1 MIPAKK
7 TFYSFLVS
15 FSILSLAACSS
26 TSPDVAKNEAA
37 KEVIAKEVEKKSNGA
52 PTTHWTYEGETGPEH
67 WGDLNPDFAACKN
80 GKEQSP
86 INIETSQVIEDE
98 KTADLV
104 INYKPT
110 EFSLSNNGHTIQ
122 GNPLTKDNSFFVGN
136 KEYKLTQFHLHTP
149 SEHQINGKN
158 FDLEF
163 HFVNENA
170 TNQLAVLGLMVKEGA
185 SNPFLEKAWNVIPT
199 EETTEAVKLTEPI
212 DLMSLLPK
220 DTDSFQYKGSLTTPP
235 CSEDVKWIVL
245 EEPIEMSKEQIDK
258 FRNIFPDN
266 HRPVQS
272 LNKREV
278 KKKIKKN
285 IQKSYEAKK
294 VLQFIKM
301 GSIA

>member
-1 MIPAKK
+1 MQKK
-7 TFYSFLVS
+7 
-15 FSILSLAACSS
+15 
-26 TSPDVAKNEAA
+26 K
-37 KEVIAKEVEKKSNGA
+37 KKSNEVHTA
-52 PTTHWTYEGETGPEH
+52 HWTYEGETGPEH
-67 WGDLNPDFAACKN
+67 WGDLNPDFAACTN

-98 KTADLV
+98 KIADLV

-122 GNPLTKDNSFFVGN
+122 GNPLTKDNSFIVDN
-136 KEYKLTQFHLHTP
+136 KEYKLAQFHLHTP

-185 SNPFLEKAWNVIPT
+185 SNPFLEKAWNVIPS

-220 DTDSFQYKGSLTTPP
+220 DTDSFQYNGSLTTPP
-235 CSEDVKWIVL
+235 CSEAVKWIVL

-272 LNKREV
+272 LNEREV
-278 KKKIKKN
+278 K
-285 IQKSYEAKK
+285 EED
-294 VLQFIKM
+294 
-301 GSIA
+301 

>member
-1 MIPAKK
+1 MMPAKK
-7 TFYSFLVS
+7 IFYLVFIS

-26 TSPDVAKNEAA
+26 ASPDLTKNEAA
-37 KEVIAKEVEKKSNGA
+37 KEVMAKEVEKSSNGA
-52 PTTHWTYEGETGPEH
+52 HTTHWTYEGETGPEH
-67 WGDLNPDFAACKN
+67 WGDLNPDFAACTN

-98 KTADLV
+98 KIADLI

-122 GNPLTKDNSFFVGN
+122 GNPLAKNNSLIVDN
-136 KEYKLTQFHLHTP
+136 KEYKLAQFHLHTP

-163 HFVNENA
+163 HFVNENT

-185 SNPFLEKAWNVIPT
+185 SNPFLEEAWNVIPT

-235 CSEDVKWIVL
+235 CSEAVKWIVL

-285 IQKSYEAKK
+285 IQKNYEAKK